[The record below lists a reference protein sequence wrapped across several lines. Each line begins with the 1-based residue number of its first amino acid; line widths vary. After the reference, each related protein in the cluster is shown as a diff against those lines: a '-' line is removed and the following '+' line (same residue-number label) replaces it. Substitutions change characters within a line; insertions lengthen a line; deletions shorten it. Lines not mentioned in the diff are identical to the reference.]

1 MPKITSDQAFRAFL
15 ITELLRST
23 GEKEFPMQLA
33 SIFFWIASHNG
44 CRQEDVS
51 KACSIAAST
60 ASRNITWLG
69 PRHRLEHRSGL
80 RLVIRKQDP
89 ENHRAWRLFLTPK
102 GQQFVRLL
110 ENQLNMPSST
120 MEKAVTVIRE
130 QISYDSP
137 DDQDDGSGIRPDL
150 AS

>member
-1 MPKITSDQAFRAFL
+1 
-15 ITELLRST
+15 
-23 GEKEFPMQLA
+23 MQLA

-80 RLVIRKQDP
+80 RLVIRRPDP
-89 ENHRAWRLFLTPK
+89 DNHRAWRLFLTPK

-110 ENQLNMPSST
+110 ENQLNLPTST
-120 MEKAVTVIRE
+120 MEKAVVSIKE
-130 QISYDSP
+130 QIDHDSP
-137 DDQDDGSGIRPDL
+137 DDQDDGPSL
-150 AS
+150 

>member
-1 MPKITSDQAFRAFL
+1 MRAFM
-15 ITELLRST
+15 IVELLRST
-23 GEKEFPMQLA
+23 GEKEFPAQLM
-33 SIFFWIASHNG
+33 SIFFWIAAHNG
-44 CRQEDVS
+44 CKQEDLVKECNISKSSVS
-51 KACSIAAST
+51 RCV
-60 ASRNITWLG
+60 TWLG